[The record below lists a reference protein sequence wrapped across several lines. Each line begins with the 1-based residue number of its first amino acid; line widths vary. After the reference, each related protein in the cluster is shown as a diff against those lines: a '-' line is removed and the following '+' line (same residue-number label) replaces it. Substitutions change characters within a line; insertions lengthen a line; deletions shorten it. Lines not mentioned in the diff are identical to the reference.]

1 MMSLDGCSSN
11 SMVDYEVDSSL
22 PKIGRVEYTVGSSEI
37 GFEWKA
43 PFEKGLDGI
52 NIYRSRATPN
62 PLSYTTRDLIKIAT
76 IDNPYISHY
85 VDRGLKQNS
94 YYTYT
99 FTTIKG
105 GLESLHDRVID
116 IKTAPPLSKI
126 EPIDGTQIGR
136 NVIKLTWRVHPDMRV
151 DRYRVERSINGDRWY
166 LVGVTNSRMM
176 VEFIDSPISLGDR
189 YEYRVIAV
197 GFDGSYS
204 IPSNIVT
211 ILTK

>member
-1 MMSLDGCSSN
+1 MHHYFPDMREFIYQNLIQGEFDEKICPDIIDSYFYDVSRWVSSN

-85 VDRGLKQNS
+85 VR
-94 YYTYT
+94 
-99 FTTIKG
+99 
-105 GLESLHDRVID
+105 
-116 IKTAPPLSKI
+116 
-126 EPIDGTQIGR
+126 
-136 NVIKLTWRVHPDMRV
+136 
-151 DRYRVERSINGDRWY
+151 
-166 LVGVTNSRMM
+166 
-176 VEFIDSPISLGDR
+176 
-189 YEYRVIAV
+189 
-197 GFDGSYS
+197 
-204 IPSNIVT
+204 
-211 ILTK
+211 